1 MSSMTEVQKK
11 RTKWVL
17 TITPLTL
24 GVFVLLV
31 YFLNPRMTRQEDVG
45 LVVVFGIAMIVIG
58 LAVMPVWRWV
68 EEGKK
73 R

>member
-17 TITPLTL
+17 TITPVIL